1 MLGVEQ
7 SAKRYTALPS
17 AIPPKVTS
25 IIHGACEYACKRF
38 SDMGLGVNAAS
49 QSKNLSLV
57 QAFKVLPLKLVASAS
72 TSDDSIL

>member
-7 SAKRYTALPS
+7 SAKRYSALPT
-17 AIPPKVTS
+17 AMTPIVTS
-25 IIHGACEYACKRF
+25 IIHGACEYAGRRF
-38 SDMGLGVNAAS
+38 SDIGLGVNAAS

-57 QAFKVLPLKLVASAS
+57 QARKVLQLQLVASAS